1 MREGPEAP
9 LFGPAGRIGLVV
21 PANNSVIEPEFWSV
35 LPPGTA
41 LYATRLL
48 AKGDLTP
55 GAVRRMEQEFERGVA
70 EVVATGVDVVLLA
83 DMVTTFVM
91 QADWNETRT
100 RHVTATTG
108 APCASAWSALRDALA
123 ALGVTRFA
131 PALPVRL
138 VRPRPSWTSMR
149 MPPPR
154 SCAAPALSSFEG
166 RGGGPPLSAEAHD
179 ARNTPTNRTRPIR
192 LISAASIAEMAMP
205 LQRFCRREGQERG
218 AQNQRG
224 PTEAPNV
231 MDPSAGNSAAVTPTS
246 TFLPFASRSTS
257 FWMVTGV
264 LANCLTIQNNRMMS
278 CDRIRAQPW
287 ET

>member
-55 GAVRRMEQEFERGVA
+55 GAVRRMQQECERGVA

-131 PALPVRL
+131 LGTPYPAAVHALAPPFFAAAGYALTGDATLDIVAMRDVPE
-138 VRPRPSWTSMR
+138 VRPDRLGAFVRGLPREGAQAIVLLATDLPSF
-149 MPPPR
+149 
-154 SCAAPALSSFEG
+154 AALDALEQELGVPVLSSNQVLLW
-166 RGGGPPLSAEAHD
+166 RAL
-179 ARNTPTNRTRPIR
+179 R
-192 LISAASIAEMAMP
+192 L
-205 LQRFCRREGQERG
+205 
-218 AQNQRG
+218 
-224 PTEAPNV
+224 
-231 MDPSAGNSAAVTPTS
+231 AGNAT
-246 TFLPFASRSTS
+246 
-257 FWMVTGV
+257 
-264 LANCLTIQNNRMMS
+264 
-278 CDRIRAQPW
+278 RIAGLGRLLR
-287 ET
+287 EH